1 MMDMRFPDLGDKVV
15 LIYLTNQCDEN
26 NVVLEQARFEMQG
39 DKLFIVGVFA
49 EGTTANDW
57 ATGVHTAVAW
67 GNVEQYLVFDSL
79 EDYFVRL
86 VRTPEGGER
95 G

>member
-1 MMDMRFPDLGDKVV
+1 MKDMRFPDLGDKVV

-26 NVVLEQARFEMQG
+26 NVVLERTRFEMQG

-67 GNVEQYLVFDSL
+67 SNVEQYLVFDSL
-79 EDYFVRL
+79 EDYFHRISL
-86 VRTPEGGER
+86 AHENQTLQ
-95 G
+95 